1 MITNQHIKEILK
13 ERTDRLEYLI
23 NQGKF
28 EDAISIGEE
37 FDEWIRDIYLIIY
50 EPNTSRTSRLMES
63 ATH

>member
-23 NQGKF
+23 SQGKF

-37 FDEWIRDIYLIIY
+37 FDEWIRTLIID
-50 EPNTSRTSRLMES
+50 
-63 ATH
+63 

>member
-1 MITNQHIKEILK
+1 MITIQHIKEILK

-37 FDEWIRDIYLIIY
+37 FDEWIRDIII
-50 EPNTSRTSRLMES
+50 E
-63 ATH
+63 